1 MAMLFDTLHASR
13 QLQDAGFGEAQA
25 DAIVTAFTSGILGD
39 VATKEDLAALEERL
53 EQRLTIRFG
62 AMVAAATALILAGMA
77 IATAILL
84 AAG

>member
-1 MAMLFDTLHASR
+1 MAMLFDTLEASR
-13 QLQDAGFGEAQA
+13 QLQEAGFEKSQA
-25 DAIVTAFTSGILGD
+25 DALVTTFSRNMVEN
-39 VATKEDLAALEERL
+39 VATKDDLAVL

-62 AMVAAATALILAGMA
+62 AMVAGATALILAAMA

>member
-1 MAMLFDTLHASR
+1 MV
-13 QLQDAGFGEAQA
+13 EN
-25 DAIVTAFTSGILGD
+25 
-39 VATKEDLAALEERL
+39 VATKDDLAVL

-62 AMVAAATALILAGMA
+62 AMVAGATAILLAAMA

>member
-1 MAMLFDTLHASR
+1 MAMLFDTLEASR
-13 QLQDAGFGEAQA
+13 QLQEAGFEKTQA
-25 DAIVTAFTSGILGD
+25 DALVTTFSRNMVEN
-39 VATKEDLAALEERL
+39 VATKDDLAVL

-62 AMVAAATALILAGMA
+62 AMVAGATAILLAAMA

>member
-1 MAMLFDTLHASR
+1 MAMLFDTLEASR
-13 QLQDAGFGEAQA
+13 QLQEAGFEKTQA
-25 DAIVTAFTSGILGD
+25 DALVTTFSRNMVEN
-39 VATKEDLAALEERL
+39 VATKDDLAVL

-62 AMVAAATALILAGMA
+62 AMVASATALILAAMA